1 MGGRCGP
8 CRGRDNVHSNESLRE
23 IKRVIRKRFACLAGA
38 LGGVLAASA
47 AYAAQPRPWETGF
60 QPAATPIMSQIE
72 WFNDYTLW
80 FIIPIA
86 LLVVGLLLWCMIRFR
101 AGRNPVPSRT
111 AHNTVI
117 EVLWT
122 VGPVIVLLCIAV
134 PSFQLLTAQYNPPQK
149 PTMTVKATGN
159 QWNWD
164 YEYETAKPLKFNSAV
179 LIDEKSRVALGKQNL
194 AEYPR
199 LLAVDH
205 ELVVPVD
212 TTIRILVTGADV
224 IHSFSVPAFGIKTD
238 AVPGRVNETWIKVE
252 KPGLYYGQCSQL
264 CGKDHAFMPIAV
276 RVVTKDQFDTWYK
289 AAQAD
294 LESANKAL
302 MAAVDGKNNV
312 AAATRAGNVVAAAD

>member
-1 MGGRCGP
+1 
-8 CRGRDNVHSNESLRE
+8 
-23 IKRVIRKRFACLAGA
+23 
-38 LGGVLAASA
+38 
-47 AYAAQPRPWETGF
+47 
-60 QPAATPIMSQIE
+60 MSQIE

-101 AGRNPVPSRT
+101 AGRNPVASQT
-111 AHNTVI
+111 SHNSVI
-117 EVLWT
+117 EIIWT
-122 VGPVIVLLCIAV
+122 VGPVVVLLFIAV
-134 PSFQLLTAQYNPPQK
+134 PSFQLLTAQYNPQQK

-164 YEYETAKPLKFNSAV
+164 YEYEQAKPLKFNSAV
-179 LIDEKSRVALGKQNL
+179 LIDEKTRVSLGKQNL

-276 RVVTKDQFDTWYK
+276 RAVTKEQFNTWYK
-289 AAQAD
+289 AAEAD
-294 LESANKAL
+294 LEGANKAL

-312 AAATRAGNVVAAAD
+312 AADKPAHKVIVAAN